1 MARYI
6 RKGDTVQ
13 KLNNTEQV
21 IVYGDVVKLSTRIG
35 VATSNINPGE
45 VGTINIVGVYEIK
58 CESDEVLTIG
68 ETVYLNESG
77 NITKTE
83 GNVVAGIVVEDK
95 ASGRLY
101 ARVKIG

>member
-35 VATSNINPGE
+35 IAASTINPGE

-58 CESDEVLTIG
+58 SEPDEVLAIG

-77 NITKTE
+77 NITKTV
-83 GNVVAGIVVEDK
+83 GNVVAGIAVEDK
-95 ASGRLY
+95 ASGTPF